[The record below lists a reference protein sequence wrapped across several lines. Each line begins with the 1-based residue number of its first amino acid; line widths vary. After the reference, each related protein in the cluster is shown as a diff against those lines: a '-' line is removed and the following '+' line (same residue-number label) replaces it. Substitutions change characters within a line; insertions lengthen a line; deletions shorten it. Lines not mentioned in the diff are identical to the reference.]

1 MGVKKWNRL
10 KIFVQVEVDVKC
22 MQINFGGRGFFGF
35 GDFGS
40 LLFVF
45 KTAKISLWTMDY
57 SPWGSKNGI
66 GSKFSCK

>member
-1 MGVKKWNRL
+1 MGVKKWNWL
-10 KIFVQVEVDVKC
+10 KIFVQVEIDVKC
-22 MQINFGGRGFFGF
+22 IQTNFGGRGFFGF

-57 SPWGSKNGI
+57 I
-66 GSKFSCK
+66 